1 LTFVKHLFYTEY
13 VLRILLRSKL
23 TYVLLVFYLLIFIW
37 WVKIFISGVKISDE
51 NYLFGL
57 VYAFIALIGGVNGL
71 LISKKWGGYK
81 SLVGK
86 GIIFLSFGLL
96 SYWFGQ
102 VAWSYYN
109 LVLKVE
115 LPYPSIADIGY
126 FAAILFYIAGMYTF
140 ARVSGA
146 KLILNK
152 LKGKLISFIIP
163 ASMLAISYFLFL
175 QHISPDF
182 SNIIKTFL
190 DFGTPVGY
198 TIVISMALTA
208 YFLTRGV
215 LGGKMK
221 NRVLYI
227 ILALIVQNITDNTFL
242 YQAGAGIYYNAG
254 INDFMFATS
263 FTVMSIALIMFK
275 NYD

>member
-1 LTFVKHLFYTEY
+1 MFYTEC
-13 VLRILLRSKL
+13 VLKILLKSKL
-23 TYVLLVFYLLIFIW
+23 AHTLLIFYLLIFIW
-37 WVKIFISGVKISDE
+37 WVKISISGVKISNE

-71 LISKKWGGYK
+71 LVSKRWGGYR
-81 SLVGK
+81 SMVGK
-86 GIIFLSFGLL
+86 GIIFLSIGLL

-115 LPYPSIADIGY
+115 LPYPSTADIGY
-126 FAAILFYIAGMYTF
+126 FSAILFYIVGMYTF

-146 KLILNK
+146 KLTLNK
-152 LKGKLISFIIP
+152 LKGKLISFIVP

-175 QHISPDF
+175 QHIGPDF
-182 SNIIKTFL
+182 SNPIKTFL

-198 TIVISMALTA
+198 AIVVSMALTA
-208 YFLTRGV
+208 YFLTKGI

-227 ILALIVQNITDNTFL
+227 IFALIVQNITDNTFL
-242 YQAGAGIYYNAG
+242 YQAGAGTYYNAG
-254 INDFMFATS
+254 INDLMFATS
-263 FTVMSIALIMFK
+263 FTIMSLGLIMFK
-275 NYD
+275 SYD